1 MPLKII
7 RQDITKMKVDAIVNP
22 SNRNL
27 SPDGGTDLSIHGAA
41 GAELLRACETLGG
54 CEVGKAK
61 ITSGFN
67 LPCKYIIHTAGP
79 NFYEVENSEELLIS
93 CYKDCLRLA
102 KENGC
107 ESVAF
112 PLISSGA
119 YGFPKEAALR
129 IATSVIGDFLSENEM
144 DVRLVVYDKESF
156 GISKKL
162 FSAVQSFIDDKYVDE
177 HARFGNNR
185 EAQSKCCSEFLR
197 TNREVRFR
205 MDDGYEVQDA
215 EECLSAPTVCASKAQ
230 SLDDMLKNM
239 DKSFSETLFMYIDE
253 KGMTD
258 VECYKKA
265 NIDRKLF
272 SKIRSDRNYRPSKQ
286 TAIALAISL
295 ELTFAETEDFLKKAG
310 FALSRSNKFDV
321 IIEYFIS
328 NGIYNIFEINEA
340 LFAFDQSLLGA

>member
-22 SNRNL
+22 SNRYL
-27 SPDGGTDLSIHGAA
+27 RPDGGTDYLIHQAA
-41 GAELLRACETLGG
+41 GKGLFKACEALGG

-67 LPCKYIIHTAGP
+67 MPCKYIIHTVGP
-79 NFYEVENSEELLIS
+79 VFHEAENPEELLVS
-93 CYKDCLRLA
+93 CYKNCLRLA

-107 ESVAF
+107 ESLAF
-112 PLISSGA
+112 PLISSGE
-119 YGFPKEAALR
+119 YGFPKESALR
-129 IATSVIGDFLSENEM
+129 IATKVISGFLSENEM
-144 DVRLVVYDKESF
+144 DISLVVFDKESF
-156 GISKKL
+156 GISEKL

-177 HARFGNNR
+177 RRFFNVRAAR
-185 EAQSKCCSEFLR
+185 SKLCSDFKD
-197 TNREVRFR
+197 NREVRFR
-205 MDDGYEVQDA
+205 MDNPHEAD
-215 EECLSAPTVCASKAQ
+215 ECLSAPSVCASQAPQ
-230 SLDDMLKNM
+230 SLDDMLRNM
-239 DKSFSETLFMYIDE
+239 DRSFSETLFAYIDE

-272 SKIRSDRNYRPSKQ
+272 SKIRSDKNYRPSKL

-295 ELTFAETEDFLKKAG
+295 ELSFPETENFLKKAG

-328 NGIYNIFEINEA
+328 NGIYDIFEINEA

>member
-7 RQDITKMKVDAIVNP
+7 RQDITKIKVDAIVNP
-22 SNRNL
+22 SNRCL
-27 SPDGGTDLSIHGAA
+27 RPDGGTDLSIHKAA
-41 GAELLRACETLGG
+41 GEGLLKACEALGG

-67 LPCKYIIHTAGP
+67 LLCKYIIHTAGP
-79 NFYEVENSEELLIS
+79 DFNEAENPEELLAS

-107 ESVAF
+107 GSVAF
-112 PLISSGA
+112 PLISSGT
-119 YGFPKEAALR
+119 YGFPKETALR
-129 IATSVIGDFLSENEM
+129 IATTVIGDFLSENEM
-144 DVRLVVYDKESF
+144 DIRLVVYDKESF

-162 FSAVQSFIDDKYVDE
+162 FSAVQSFIDDKYVDR
-177 HARFGNNR
+177 HARFLNVREDRRKSRSVFLNKNR
-185 EAQSKCCSEFLR
+185 E
-197 TNREVRFR
+197 TRFS
-205 MDDGYEVQDA
+205 MGNGYEHAD
-215 EECLSAPTVCASKAQ
+215 ESECLSAPAVCSSEAP

-295 ELTFAETEDFLKKAG
+295 ELTFSETEDFLKKAG